1 MNCCT
6 VVFSNKAYNA
16 IIGES
21 FKKDPVE
28 TGGILLGY
36 IIDDTWIVMEVLPPG
51 IHCIFQE
58 AYFEYD
64 TEFVN
69 YLADTVSN
77 QYENPL
83 ILLGLWHRHP
93 GNLDVFS
100 GTDDITNATFARQNP
115 YGVISGIVNIDPKL
129 RLTMYHLDNTSAVR
143 AHSSASLKY
152 TKVDVVVGDDIIPQY
167 LFNLKFINNEES
179 DLHPS
184 PSKPKS
190 SVQYPNRHQK
200 DNAEENDDILKK
212 KVKVRRNNIRN
223 LFFAKIALL
232 IDIKKQKFLYF
243 LLGIIFTM
251 FVGACYFKA
260 QKLIVKP
267 LNSIVSSPKK
277 GAHRYDK

>member
-36 IIDDTWIVMEVLPPG
+36 IIDDTWIVMEVLLPG

-83 ILLGLWHRHP
+83 ILLGL
-93 GNLDVFS
+93 
-100 GTDDITNATFARQNP
+100 
-115 YGVISGIVNIDPKL
+115 
-129 RLTMYHLDNTSAVR
+129 
-143 AHSSASLKY
+143 
-152 TKVDVVVGDDIIPQY
+152 
-167 LFNLKFINNEES
+167 
-179 DLHPS
+179 
-184 PSKPKS
+184 
-190 SVQYPNRHQK
+190 
-200 DNAEENDDILKK
+200 
-212 KVKVRRNNIRN
+212 
-223 LFFAKIALL
+223 
-232 IDIKKQKFLYF
+232 
-243 LLGIIFTM
+243 
-251 FVGACYFKA
+251 
-260 QKLIVKP
+260 
-267 LNSIVSSPKK
+267 
-277 GAHRYDK
+277 